1 MCVSYANLA
10 ESFKMRYFLELSYL
24 GKNYN
29 GWQTQSAA
37 PSVQETIEK
46 AIFTITREKVEITGC
61 GRTDTGVHAKQYF
74 AHVDVENDLPKSFL
88 ARLNKVLPQ
97 DISIHRLIEVHA
109 EAHTRFDATHRAYEY
124 HIEGR
129 KNPFTQDTATFIYNF
144 VDLDIEKMQNAAT
157 LLLNY
162 SEFAPFCKSNH
173 DAKTLICHLSRS
185 EWEWNLEE
193 KKATYHIAS
202 NRFLRGMVRLIVG
215 MCLNVGSGK
224 ITLADVQ
231 NALENQT
238 ILPKSTSAEPQGLFL
253 TDIHYPY
260 L

>member
-1 MCVSYANLA
+1 
-10 ESFKMRYFLELSYL
+10 MRYFLELSYL

-29 GWQTQSAA
+29 GWQIQPAA

-46 AIFTITREKVEITGC
+46 AIFTISREKVEITGC

-74 AHVDVENDLPKSFL
+74 AHVDLEHELPKSFL
-88 ARLNKVLPQ
+88 PRLNKILPQ
-97 DISIHRLIEVHA
+97 DISIHRIIEVSA

-129 KNPFTQDTATFIYNF
+129 KNPFTQETATFIYNF
-144 VDLDIEKMQNAAT
+144 ADLDVEKMQVAAK
-157 LLLNY
+157 LLLSY
-162 SEFAPFCKSNH
+162 QHFAPFCKSNH
-173 DAKTLICHLSRS
+173 DAKTMICHLSRS
-185 EWEWNLEE
+185 EWEWNAEE
-193 KKATYHIAS
+193 KKAIYHIAA

-224 ITLADVQ
+224 IPIADVK
-231 NALENQT
+231 NALEKQT
-238 ILPKSTSAEPQGLFL
+238 LLPKSASADPQGLFL
-253 TDIHYPY
+253 TDIRYPY